1 MIQEELTKLAD
12 AEEADE
18 EEEEDDVVD
27 AEKKSKASTQ
37 GVKV

>member
-18 EEEEDDVVD
+18 EEEEEAGD
-27 AEKKSKASTQ
+27 APAKTEKKK
-37 GVKV
+37 GVKA